1 MKILQVALGVQ
12 TDIRD
17 AFQKIGDV
25 IYWDW
30 SGHDRT
36 FNQDIR
42 ALVDKHNPDLIWLQ
56 IQTHGII
63 SVDTAKYIASKAKV
77 VNWTGDVRL
86 NNDWF
91 IQIGK
96 HIHLTLFTN
105 MHDVEQMRRNGVR
118 SEYLQIGFPEYI
130 FTPIGEAKECPE
142 IIYMA
147 NYTAGFPLS
156 DYRKQMV
163 NFLKEKFRNRFAV
176 YGNSW
181 GFGQHYI
188 PDQHE
193 EAKHY
198 RGCKIAINLSHF
210 NYSRYSS
217 DRLFR
222 LMGAGAFCLSH
233 NYVDIEKEF
242 EIKKHLD
249 VWSDFEELEHK
260 IHYYLETKDEIQNR
274 FVRHKIAE
282 EGCKYVHANCTW
294 TKRIEQLKQM
304 L

>member
-1 MKILQVALGVQ
+1 MKTLCVALGKQ
-12 TDIRD
+12 FDIRD
-17 AFQKIGDV
+17 AFQTLGDV

-30 SGHDRT
+30 SGRDRT

-42 ALVDKHNPDLIWLQ
+42 ALIDKHNPDLVWLQ
-56 IQTHGII
+56 IQTPGII
-63 SVDTAKYIASKAKV
+63 SVETAKYISSKAKV

-105 MHDVEQMRRNGVR
+105 MNDVELMRRHGVK
-118 SEYLQIGFPEYI
+118 SEYLQIGFPDKI
-130 FTPIGEAKECPE
+130 FTPVGKAKECPE

-156 DYRKQMV
+156 NYRKQMV
-163 NFLKEKFRNRFAV
+163 EFLKQKYGNRFAV

-181 GFGQHYI
+181 GWGYSV
-188 PDQHE
+188 PDQNE
-193 EAKHY
+193 EAKFY

-217 DRLFR
+217 DRIFR

-233 NYVDIEKEF
+233 NYINIDKEF
-242 EIKKHLD
+242 EIKKHIDIWDTLD
-249 VWSDFEELEHK
+249 ELSFK
-260 IHYYLETKDEIQNR
+260 IDYYLQNEQER
-274 FVRHKIAE
+274 KLIADQ
-282 EGCKYVHANCTW
+282 GCKHVHKYNKW
-294 TKRIEQLKQM
+294 KNRIDQLKTM

>member
-1 MKILQVALGVQ
+1 MRILQVSLGKQ
-12 TDIRD
+12 EDIRD
-17 AFQKIGDV
+17 AFQTLGEV

-30 SGHDRT
+30 SGRDRT

-42 ALVDKHNPDLIWLQ
+42 ALVDKHNPDLVWLQ
-56 IQTHGII
+56 IQTPGII
-63 SVDTAKYIASKAKV
+63 SVETAKYISSKAKV

-91 IQIGK
+91 IQIGR

-105 MHDVEQMRRNGVR
+105 MHDVEQMRRHGVR
-118 SEYLQIGFPEYI
+118 SEYLQIGFPDKI
-130 FTPIGEAKECPE
+130 FTPVGEAKECPE

-156 DYRKQMV
+156 NYRKQMV
-163 NFLKEKFRNRFAV
+163 EYLKQKYGNRFAV

-181 GFGQHYI
+181 GWCYSV

-193 EAKHY
+193 EARFY

-217 DRLFR
+217 DRIFR
-222 LMGAGAFCLSH
+222 LMGAGAFCLSQ
-233 NYVDIEKEF
+233 NYTDIDKEF
-242 EIKKHLD
+242 EVKKHLD
-249 VWSDFEELEHK
+249 IWDTLDGLTFK
-260 IHYYLETKDEIQNR
+260 IDYYLQNEEER
-274 FVRHKIAE
+274 KIIAE
-282 EGCKYVHANCTW
+282 QGCKHVHEYCKWKN
-294 TKRIEQLKQM
+294 RIEQLKQ
-304 L
+304 LL